1 MQFTLI
7 TNRRLTWC
15 ALAFLAGAA
24 IAVYV
29 RRSMNLYT
37 EAYPATGVWAIS
49 SALFVCGG
57 LLTVSLRWREIGAC
71 LATIGLFL
79 LVGFSVA
86 GSLTPGIPLGQLPV
100 DSGGQTIRIQFRQG
114 TTDPQVRAFM
124 CEFVYL
130 DCTATNGTSF
140 RSGVLRVLQPDSGH
154 LVVVTISQHSQILA
168 QTLRQ
173 APIVQEV
180 SVGPV

>member
-7 TNRRLTWC
+7 TIRRLMWG

-37 EAYPATGVWAIS
+37 EAYPTMGVWAIS
-49 SALFVCGG
+49 AALFVCGG

-86 GSLTPGIPLGQLPV
+86 GSLTPGIPLGKLLV
-100 DSGGQTIRIQFRQG
+100 DSGGQRIIIQFRQG

-130 DCTATNGTSF
+130 DCTATSGASF
-140 RSGVLRVLQPDSGH
+140 RSGVLRVLESDSGQ
-154 LVVVTISQHSQILA
+154 LVVVTLSQHSQILVES
-168 QTLRQ
+168 LRQ
-173 APIVQEV
+173 APIVQAV
-180 SVGPV
+180 SLGPV